1 MTGRERHRLIFGGTA
16 LGAAILLQA
25 LARGTSGFGEWYATH
40 IYPVLVGSISRI
52 LSPLPFSVSEFLLY
66 GLIVWMGV
74 AVVILIR
81 RAASGVG
88 SPWKAVRSGL
98 TGLFCLASALLFVY
112 TVTCGINYY
121 RQTFSTVAGF
131 ELKESSNEE
140 LLALCEELA
149 GLVNETA
156 PLLKLDEE
164 GRSVLSG
171 NVRAI
176 SREAMEQLGT
186 KYSCLSGYY
195 PLPKPLVVSKL
206 LAVQQLCGIYSPFTI
221 EANYNRE
228 MTPYNIP
235 FTVCHEL
242 SHLKGFMRE
251 DEANFIAF
259 LACRDSES
267 AQFRYSAYLM
277 AYIHSTNALYR
288 SAGAEAYQAVHESL
302 CITAQRD
309 LVANNVY
316 WDQYDTKVAE
326 VANNMNDTYLRAN
339 SQSDG
344 VKSYGRM
351 VDLLLADYRA
361 RHK

>member
-1 MTGRERHRLIFGGTA
+1 MTGRERHRLIFGGAA
-16 LGAAILLQA
+16 LGAALILQG
-25 LARGTSGFGEWYATH
+25 LARGTDGFGEWYATR
-40 IYPVLVGSISRI
+40 IYPVLVGSISRL
-52 LSPLPFSVSEFLLY
+52 LSPLPFSMSEFLLY
-66 GLIVWMGV
+66 GLIVWIAA

-81 RAASGVG
+81 RTASKACT
-88 SPWKAVRSGL
+88 PWKAAG
-98 TGLFCLASALLFVY
+98 TGLAGLFVMASALFLIY

-121 RQTFSTVAGF
+121 RQPFSKVAGF

-140 LLALCEELA
+140 LLALCKELA

-156 PLLKLDEE
+156 PLLELDEE
-164 GRSVLSG
+164 GRSVVKG
-171 NVRAI
+171 NVRAV
-176 SREAMEQLGT
+176 SREAMERLGT
-186 KYSCLSGYY
+186 TYSCLSGYY
-195 PLPKPLVVSKL
+195 PLPKPLVVSKI

-235 FTVCHEL
+235 FTACHEL

-259 LACRDSES
+259 LACRGSDSP
-267 AQFRYSAYLM
+267 QFRYSAYLM
-277 AYIHSTNALYR
+277 AYIHSTNALYKN
-288 SAGAEAYQAVHESL
+288 AGAEVYQAVQETL
-302 CITAQRD
+302 CDTALRD
-309 LVANNVY
+309 LTANNVY

-339 SQSDG
+339 SQADG

-361 RHK
+361 RH

>member
-1 MTGRERHRLIFGGTA
+1 MTGRERHRLIFGGIA
-16 LGAAILLQA
+16 LGAAFILQA
-25 LARGTSGFGEWYATH
+25 LARGTNGFGEWYATH
-40 IYPVLVGSISRI
+40 IYPALVGSISRL

-66 GLIVWMGV
+66 GLFIWMA
-74 AVVILIR
+74 AVLVVLIR
-81 RAASGVG
+81 RTAAGAYTL
-88 SPWKAVRSGL
+88 WKAVRTGL
-98 TGLFCLASALLFVY
+98 TSLFCLASVLLFVY

-121 RQTFSTVAGF
+121 RQPFSTVAGF
-131 ELKESSNEE
+131 ELKESGKEE
-140 LLALCEELA
+140 LFALCKELA

-156 PLLKLDEE
+156 PLLDLDDE
-164 GRSVLSG
+164 GLSVLSG

-176 SREAMEQLGT
+176 SRDAMKQLGT
-186 KYSCLSGYY
+186 TYSCLTGYY
-195 PLPKPLVVSKL
+195 PLPKPLVVSKI

-221 EANYNRE
+221 EANYNQE

-259 LACRDSES
+259 LACRGSDSP
-267 AQFRYSAYLM
+267 QFQYSAYLM
-277 AYIHSTNALYR
+277 AYIHSTNALYK
-288 SAGAEAYQAVHESL
+288 SAGAEAYQVVHDSL

-309 LVANNVY
+309 LAANNTY

-326 VANNMNDTYLRAN
+326 VANTMNDTYLRAN

-344 VKSYGRM
+344 VESYGRM

-361 RHK
+361 RHQ